1 MILEDRV
8 KTPRKGEEVDSQ
20 RLAEFL
26 APHGVQG
33 PLEIKQFPAGH
44 SNLTYLVVD
53 AAGREV
59 VVRRAPIGA
68 NVKSGHDMGREF
80 RVLAAVHPFYS
91 RVPLPIAFCDDEA
104 VIGAPFFAMSR
115 VKGSILRGPDASG
128 LDISPEKMS
137 GVCESF
143 VQNLVEIHR
152 VDITRPELAVL
163 GHPTGY
169 VARQVEGWT
178 RRYEKAKTDEI
189 PEMEE
194 LSKWLAE
201 NQPTEQG
208 AALIHNDYKYDN
220 LVLDS
225 GLSEILAVLDW
236 EMATLGDPLM
246 DLGTTLAYW
255 VQPEDAEFLQ
265 AMSGPTALPGNYTR
279 QRLAEKYAELSG
291 RNIDEILFYYVYGL
305 FKIGVIGQ
313 QIYRRYAQGLTT
325 DPRFGALIF
334 AVHAVAQ
341 RGSSAIRSQKI

>member
-1 MILEDRV
+1 MIPEDRV

-33 PLEIKQFPAGH
+33 PLDIKQFPAGH

-53 AAGREV
+53 SAGREI
-59 VVRRAPIGA
+59 VVRRAPVGA
-68 NVKSGHDMGREF
+68 NIKSGHDMGREF
-80 RVLAAVHPFYS
+80 RVLAAVQPFYS
-91 RVPLPIAFCDDEA
+91 RVPLPIVFCDDEA

-115 VKGSILRGPDASG
+115 VKGVILRGPDASG
-128 LDISPEKMS
+128 LQISAEKMS
-137 GVCESF
+137 RVCESF
-143 VQNLVEIHR
+143 VENLVEIHG
-152 VDITRPELAVL
+152 VDITQPELAAL

-178 RRYEKAKTDEI
+178 RRYEKAKTDDI

-194 LSKWLAE
+194 LSKWLAQ
-201 NQPTEQG
+201 NQPAEQG
-208 AALIHNDYKYDN
+208 ASLIHNDYKYDN

-225 GLSEILAVLDW
+225 GLNEILAVLDW

-255 VQPEDAEFLQ
+255 VEPEDAEFLQ

-279 QRLAEKYAELSG
+279 QQLAESYAGLSG